1 MNDHHFIESFLYPEV
16 SSTTM
21 AKAEQIITDRKKMK
35 KILEFMEEAVK
46 EGLSKKEIMSQ
57 IDLMLDKG
65 AQKRIKKS
73 EKEIK
78 EGKTKRF
85 KSAKEAIAW
94 LHSEE

>member
-1 MNDHHFIESFLYPEV
+1 
-16 SSTTM
+16 M
-21 AKAEQIITDRKKMK
+21 AKVEQIITDRKKMK

-65 AQKRIKKS
+65 AQKRIKQS

-78 EGKTKRF
+78 KGKAGRF

>member
-1 MNDHHFIESFLYPEV
+1 
-16 SSTTM
+16 M

-35 KILEFMEEAVK
+35 KILGFMEEAVK

-65 AQKRIKKS
+65 TQKRIKQS
-73 EKEIK
+73 EKDVK
-78 EGKTKRF
+78 EGKAKRF